1 MTQPPQWAAIGGSP
15 PTPPGRPAGEVADI
29 VINLCASATPVALA
43 RPKSPEFKAFSF
55 FVSRRLEDGRERFRL
70 HMGYFTS
77 REQAERMLPAV
88 RQLYPAAWIGEAPGR
103 RLRAV
108 PAGPGASASV
118 ILPAVPA
125 VPAVPAAP
133 AAPAAAAVPAQAVAP
148 LQPAPDPQ
156 PEPLLPR
163 EAVDIDVLLPQDTQ
177 SWRDIREQ
185 IRLDAPVHYAVQLVW
200 AVSPIDLAS
209 IASLSIFDAYSLYR
223 IEGNRDGRRWYG
235 LRLGFFSDADAAKQV
250 AAYVRPEFEQVAVVP
265 VSVRE
270 REQASAVVAAPA
282 RVPEREVPVRQTPAP
297 VDEFRLFEDS
307 AASPKRPAE
316 ATRAPAKAKSKARA
330 AEVDHDN
337 PGGTRDLDQ
346 TLEILGAGELSFEG
360 AKAPR
365 STRNDRPATED
376 WRRSRFGR
384 LLDRV
389 SKRLLG

>member
-1 MTQPPQWAAIGGSP
+1 MTHPPQWAAIGGP
-15 PTPPGRPAGEVADI
+15 PATPPARPAGEVADI

-43 RPKSPEFKAFSF
+43 RPKAPEFKAFSF

-125 VPAVPAAP
+125 AAP
-133 AAPAAAAVPAQAVAP
+133 AVAAVPAKTVPAV
-148 LQPAPDPQ
+148 QPAPDPDSV

-163 EAVDIDVLLPQDTQ
+163 ETVDIDVLLPQDTQ

-185 IRLDAPVHYAVQLVW
+185 IRLEAPVHYAVQLVW

-209 IASLSIFDAYSLYR
+209 VASLSIFDAYSLYR

-270 REQASAVVAAPA
+270 REQAAAVVAVPP
-282 RVPEREVPVRQTPAP
+282 RVAEREVPARRAPAP
-297 VDEFRLFEDS
+297 ADEFKLFEDS
-307 AASPKRPAE
+307 AASPKRPA
-316 ATRAPAKAKSKARA
+316 ASTRAPARARV
-330 AEVDHDN
+330 AEIDHDN
-337 PGGTRDLDQ
+337 PGGARGLDQ
-346 TLEILGAGELSFEG
+346 TLEILGAGDLSFEG
-360 AKAPR
+360 AKTPR
-365 STRNDRPATED
+365 NTRNDHPAPED

-389 SKRLLG
+389 SKRLRG

>member
-15 PTPPGRPAGEVADI
+15 PTPPGRPAGEGADI

-125 VPAVPAAP
+125 AP
-133 AAPAAAAVPAQAVAP
+133 AAPAAAAAPPKAVAP
-148 LQPAPDPQ
+148 LPSVPDPQ

-163 EAVDIDVLLPQDTQ
+163 EAVDIDVLSPQDTQ

-185 IRLDAPVHYAVQLVW
+185 IRLEAPVQYAVQLVW

-282 RVPEREVPVRQTPAP
+282 RVPERAAPVRQAPAP
-297 VDEFRLFEDS
+297 ADEFRLFEDS

-316 ATRAPAKAKSKARA
+316 ATRAPARTRPRARV
-330 AEVDHDN
+330 AEVDHDS
-337 PGGTRDLDQ
+337 PGGTRGLDQ
-346 TLEILGAGELSFEG
+346 TLEILGAGDLSFEG

-365 STRNDRPATED
+365 NTRNDRPAPED

>member
-1 MTQPPQWAAIGGSP
+1 
-15 PTPPGRPAGEVADI
+15 
-29 VINLCASATPVALA
+29 
-43 RPKSPEFKAFSF
+43 
-55 FVSRRLEDGRERFRL
+55 
-70 HMGYFTS
+70 
-77 REQAERMLPAV
+77 
-88 RQLYPAAWIGEAPGR
+88 
-103 RLRAV
+103 
-108 PAGPGASASV
+108 
-118 ILPAVPA
+118 
-125 VPAVPAAP
+125 
-133 AAPAAAAVPAQAVAP
+133 
-148 LQPAPDPQ
+148 
-156 PEPLLPR
+156 
-163 EAVDIDVLLPQDTQ
+163 
-177 SWRDIREQ
+177 
-185 IRLDAPVHYAVQLVW
+185 
-200 AVSPIDLAS
+200 
-209 IASLSIFDAYSLYR
+209 
-223 IEGNRDGRRWYG
+223 

-282 RVPEREVPVRQTPAP
+282 RVPGREVPVRQIPAP
-297 VDEFRLFEDS
+297 ADEFRLFEDS

-346 TLEILGAGELSFEG
+346 TLEILGAGDLSFEG

-365 STRNDRPATED
+365 NTRHDRPAPED